1 MAILSILRLISYSFN
16 TNFLLVNFAIIK
28 KKTKKK
34 KQRGGERRPLSPP
47 NPFLDP
53 PMQIHEHLPIVH
65 ASSNLGST
73 SLMNL
78 FSSSFWIWYQ
88 AIFVLL
94 LKKHVFV
101 TSSSEDENI
110 IK

>member
-28 KKTKKK
+28 KKTKK

-73 SLMNL
+73 SFINFFLPVFGFGIQPYL
-78 FSSSFWIWYQ
+78 FCS
-88 AIFVLL
+88 
-94 LKKHVFV
+94 
-101 TSSSEDENI
+101 
-110 IK
+110 